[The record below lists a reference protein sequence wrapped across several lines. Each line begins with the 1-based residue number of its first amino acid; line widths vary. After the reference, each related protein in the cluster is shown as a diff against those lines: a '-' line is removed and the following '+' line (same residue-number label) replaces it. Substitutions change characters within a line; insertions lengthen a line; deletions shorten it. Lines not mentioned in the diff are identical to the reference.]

1 MWIVSKLLSNSS
13 DQRQNADEYCSDPLP
28 FKFLSRD
35 SILCREAVFV
45 DVDYKQLM
53 GKKCEMIK
61 TTPELRTVIGLEETI
76 SLKKDGVIIDCPNY
90 KAVACDLEDMTGLDK
105 VLTQTLDL
113 KGDPVLFLAEVSIT
127 YMDALAA
134 EKLVEWASTFS
145 DGRWLSSSSRESI
158 LTHLSTLCSIRTIL
172 ARW

>member
-1 MWIVSKLLSNSS
+1 MSEAIQDKS
-13 DQRQNADEYCSDPLP
+13 ADMCASDPLP

-35 SILCREAVFV
+35 SELCNEAVFV

-53 GKKCEMIK
+53 SRKCEMVR
-61 TTPELRTVIGLEETI
+61 TTPELRTVIGLHANTNL
-76 SLKKDGVIIDCPNY
+76 SKDGVIIDRPNY
-90 KAVACDLEDMTGLDK
+90 KAVACDLEDMSALDK
-105 VLTQTLDL
+105 VLTQTLHL

-145 DGRWLSSSSRESI
+145 NGR
-158 LTHLSTLCSIRTIL
+158 
-172 ARW
+172 

>member
-1 MWIVSKLLSNSS
+1 MWIVSKLFIESS
-13 DQRQNADEYCSDPLP
+13 APRRCAEEYYSDPLP

-35 SILCREAVFV
+35 SELCREAVFV

-53 GKKCEMIK
+53 GKKCDMIRQ
-61 TTPELRTVIGLEETI
+61 TPELRTVIGLGETI
-76 SLKKDGVIIDCPNY
+76 NLPKDGVIIDGPNY
-90 KAVACDLEDMTGLDK
+90 KAVACDLEDMAGLDK

-134 EKLVEWASTFS
+134 EKLVEWASTFN
-145 DGRWLSSSSRESI
+145 DGKLVCSLSRESI
-158 LTHLSTLCSIRTIL
+158 LTRLSTLCSTRTIP
-172 ARW
+172 AR